1 MNYRTLA
8 SIGLQIW
15 ISGALAGKS
24 ALDMMEKACNEPN
37 TDEKVPINM
46 KAMLQLAL
54 DGSDT

>member
-1 MNYRTLA
+1 
-8 SIGLQIW
+8 
-15 ISGALAGKS
+15 
-24 ALDMMEKACNEPN
+24 MMEKACNEPN